1 MTCLWAGKNLSA
13 REVNQEPLTRTPKM
27 AQLVLS
33 VNPSSTP
40 VPWGPL
46 VLANWIISQGSSTVV
61 ETKFD
66 PNTPTLTLTSG
77 AETIATDPLEAIERI
92 GAAAEIAGDSSKVC
106 LAKLV
111 RATAIQIT
119 CAPIS

>member
-1 MTCLWAGKNLSA
+1 
-13 REVNQEPLTRTPKM
+13 M

-46 VLANWIISQGSSTVV
+46 VLASFVISQGSAAVV

-66 PNTPTLTLTSG
+66 PDTPTLTLTSG
-77 AETIATDPLEAIERI
+77 GETIATDPFEVVERI

-106 LAKLV
+106 LAENV
-111 RATAIQIT
+111 RATTIQLTRPSIYLVV
-119 CAPIS
+119 CNFPRAS